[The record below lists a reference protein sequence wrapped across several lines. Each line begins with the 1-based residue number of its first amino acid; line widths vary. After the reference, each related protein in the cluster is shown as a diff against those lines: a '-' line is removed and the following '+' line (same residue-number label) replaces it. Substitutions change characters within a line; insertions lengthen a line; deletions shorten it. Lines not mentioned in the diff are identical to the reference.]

1 MSVLVECDTALD
13 SQGNEIHIDD
23 AASGA
28 KGYFC
33 ASCGAEMVA
42 YKKRR
47 RNESHFQHRPRFQ
60 GEEILCVWAN
70 ETYRHKVAKQILQ
83 RLKRVKAPAL
93 YAIRPPD
100 YEGPVD
106 CILAE
111 TFIEAPIILAER
123 CIFEDEQGKP
133 CFARYLEFEEYQGEK
148 ELLVRPDLTFCNAL
162 HEPILFIEIC
172 ATHSPN
178 DQKLARLARLRIP
191 TLEIRVPPC
200 HFEADIQ
207 FQFTH
212 TTRHSEWL
220 YHPKQYVH
228 NPDNGSADFT
238 RGRGGKT
245 SKHQR
250 RLFEPGESI
259 KCRTFQVE
267 DALRGVRKRLAG
279 AEYAER
285 TTAIGARYAELR
297 AEEGRITGLYNGW
310 QTEHEAKRSHLDQET
325 TRVDAELR
333 AAYRKVT
340 PTIQS
345 RVAEQNREHSAAE
358 AAVGREESELVNEQK
373 TARAVLNHRFH
384 SASTELIRD
393 KATATAEFERA
404 ATALRAAEAALRE
417 QYAEHD
423 DLCREEAT
431 LDREEAELRTEE
443 KRFEAELRTVQIPYE
458 EQEYAL
464 RQTTDQLA
472 AAYHLE
478 RALAERK
485 RFLTSKEE
493 QARSG
498 RLAI

>member
-1 MSVLVECDTALD
+1 MSALVECDTALD
-13 SQGNEIHIDD
+13 SQGNEIRIED

-28 KGYFC
+28 RGYFC
-33 ASCGAEMVA
+33 SSCGAEMVA

-47 RNESHFQHRPRFQ
+47 RNESHFQHRPRFK

-83 RLKRVKAPAL
+83 RLKRVKVPAL

-111 TFIEAPIILAER
+111 AFIEAPIILAER

-133 CFARYLEFEEYQGEK
+133 CFARYLEFKEYKGEK
-148 ELLVRPDLTFCNAL
+148 ELLVRPDIIFCNARN
-162 HEPILFIEIC
+162 EPILFVEIC
-172 ATHSPN
+172 ATHTAD

-250 RLFEPGESI
+250 RVFEPGESI

-285 TTAIGARYAELR
+285 TAAVSARYDELR
-297 AEEGRITGLYNGW
+297 AEEARITQLYEKW
-310 QTEHEAKRSHLDQET
+310 QAEHQTKRSQLDQET
-325 TRVDAELR
+325 ARVDAELR
-333 AAYRKVT
+333 TAYRKVN
-340 PTIQS
+340 PEIQR
-345 RVAEQNREHSAAE
+345 RVAEQNRQHRAAE
-358 AAVGREESELVNEQK
+358 AAVDAEERELVNEQK
-373 TARAVLNHRFH
+373 TARANLNQRFQ
-384 SASTELIRD
+384 SASTKLHRD
-393 KATATAEFERA
+393 TATAATEFEQAAAELRA
-404 ATALRAAEAALRE
+404 ATAALRE

-423 DLCREEAT
+423 ELCREEAK
-431 LDREEAELRTEE
+431 LDREEAELKAEE
-443 KRFEAELRTVQIPYE
+443 ERFATELRAAQEPYE
-458 EQEYAL
+458 EQERAL
-464 RQTTDQLA
+464 RQTTNQLA

-478 RALAERK
+478 RQLAERK
-485 RFLTSKEE
+485 RILASKEE
-493 QARSG
+493 QARTG
-498 RLAI
+498 RLAL